1 MYNFCIS
8 PSIIPWGFTC
18 QTHLFSSKKVKK
30 VFAMFSNI
38 LLHCLS
44 EWSAPNF
51 EYNKVSDCRQL
62 WRYQVLNIV
71 NLWYNNNDRFLMFC
85 ISFNSNLF
93 SLSLGQVPH
102 RYGKVQHSFCTFIQ
116 KCEAVFLLPRYTIQ
130 PFQRRNLKAEYNTEV
145 EHYNHFCKV
154 VSVRKSSF

>member
-62 WRYQVLNIV
+62 WRYQVLNII
-71 NLWYNNNDRFLMFC
+71 NLWYNNNDRFFIFC
-85 ISFNSNLF
+85 TNFKSF
-93 SLSLGQVPH
+93 SLVLH
-102 RYGKVQHSFCTFIQ
+102 IIHSSPSFIRE
-116 KCEAVFLLPRYTIQ
+116 CETVFLLPPYTIQ
-130 PFQRRNLKAEYNTEV
+130 HFQRRNLKAEYNTEV